1 MRKFLSLAFFC
12 LFFGS
17 CVFAQQANV
26 FVFDRSD
33 YIVQD
38 SILIKTPDGAQ
49 VSALVVRK
57 KGVTTPL
64 PSILSFTIYA
74 RQTDL
79 KKAKEAADKG
89 YVGVVAYTRG
99 KKNSPDLAVPYEH
112 DGDDVNAVIDW
123 ICKQTWSNQK
133 VGMYGGSYNGF
144 AQWAATKKLHPALK
158 TIVPSAAAAPGLDVP
173 MTNNVVMSFPFSW
186 TYYVTNNKLLDND
199 DYNNK
204 QWNDLDDRWYQS
216 GKAYPTLDSLMGRP
230 KNSIFRRWLA
240 HPAYD
245 SYWQSMIP
253 YKTDFAKIN
262 IPILTTTGYFDG
274 GQIGALYYYRE
285 HLKYNPKAEH
295 YVIIGP
301 YGHFGSQGSP
311 DSVYNGY
318 RIDPVA
324 NIPIHNII
332 YDWFAYILKGGPK
345 PSVLKDKINYQLMGS
360 NEWRH
365 APSLQR
371 TGNDSL
377 VLYLSNKHTDSI
389 FKLEA
394 KKPLKEAFVKQVI
407 DFKDRSDK
415 HSYFWKRSI
424 SYDTIYQNGV
434 MFVSDPLLQ
443 TVDLAQN
450 FTGQIKAAINKKDMD
465 YSVVLFELTPE
476 GKYFY
481 LSYFMGRASYAT
493 SVSKRKLLTPGKKE
507 TIPFSNTYMS
517 AKRLAKGSRI
527 VILVNINKSASEQIN
542 YGTGRDVNTETIK
555 DAGKPLEV
563 KWFNY
568 SFVVLPILR

>member
-1 MRKFLSLAFFC
+1 MRNFLSLAFFC

-17 CVFAQQANV
+17 CAFAQQANV

-57 KGVTTPL
+57 KEVKIPL
-64 PSILSFTIYA
+64 PTILSFTIYA

-99 KKNSPDLAVPYEH
+99 KKNSPDIAVPYEH
-112 DGDDVNAVIDW
+112 DGDDVNAVINW

-216 GKAYPTLDSLMGRP
+216 GKAYPMLDSLMGRP

-245 SYWQSMIP
+245 SYWQSIIP
-253 YKTDFAKIN
+253 TK
-262 IPILTTTGYFDG
+262 
-274 GQIGALYYYRE
+274 QIS
-285 HLKYNPKAEH
+285 LK
-295 YVIIGP
+295 
-301 YGHFGSQGSP
+301 
-311 DSVYNGY
+311 
-318 RIDPVA
+318 
-324 NIPIHNII
+324 
-332 YDWFAYILKGGPK
+332 
-345 PSVLKDKINYQLMGS
+345 
-360 NEWRH
+360 
-365 APSLQR
+365 
-371 TGNDSL
+371 
-377 VLYLSNKHTDSI
+377 SI
-389 FKLEA
+389 F
-394 KKPLKEAFVKQVI
+394 Q
-407 DFKDRSDK
+407 
-415 HSYFWKRSI
+415 Y
-424 SYDTIYQNGV
+424 
-434 MFVSDPLLQ
+434 
-443 TVDLAQN
+443 
-450 FTGQIKAAINKKDMD
+450 
-465 YSVVLFELTPE
+465 
-476 GKYFY
+476 
-481 LSYFMGRASYAT
+481 
-493 SVSKRKLLTPGKKE
+493 
-507 TIPFSNTYMS
+507 
-517 AKRLAKGSRI
+517 
-527 VILVNINKSASEQIN
+527 
-542 YGTGRDVNTETIK
+542 
-555 DAGKPLEV
+555 
-563 KWFNY
+563 
-568 SFVVLPILR
+568 